1 MDNTDTFHILALDG
15 GGTRGIYTAQLLAKM
30 EQDFGTSIK
39 ACFDLIVG
47 TSTGAIIAGAAVSD
61 IPMADIVELFE
72 TEAPHIFRKRWYRI
86 PLFLSKYPS
95 EQLALVIAKHIPATP
110 LGEITTPL
118 MITSSEIAKSEV
130 HIFRSGYGSRDTDK
144 TVSLRDAILASCAA
158 PTFFAPK
165 YVSVDGTAECAYYL
179 LADGGLWANNPST
192 IAFTEALS
200 AFGKDAREIRI
211 LSIGTGHSVN
221 MYQQRRGWGFIT
233 GWGGA
238 KLTSYVMTLQS
249 QASAHT
255 AKLLLKENYL
265 RINPE
270 IDFWELDTLTQLDN
284 LTSLAERDFEKHA
297 AEIRAFISKT
307 DFRKGSRAQLASTTK
322 IR

>member
-15 GGTRGIYTAQLLAKM
+15 GGTRGIYTAQLLAKI
-30 EQDFGTSIK
+30 EQAFGVPIRTR
-39 ACFDLIVG
+39 FDLIAG

-61 IPMADIVELFE
+61 IPMTDIVELFE
-72 TEAPHIFRKRWYRI
+72 TETPYIFRRRWYRI
-86 PLFLSKYPS
+86 PLFLSKYPN
-95 EQLALVIAKHIPATP
+95 QKLAQIIAKHLPATP
-110 LGEITTPL
+110 LGEIASPL

-130 HIFRSGYGSRDTDK
+130 HIFRSNYGSRDSEIAPTSKD
-144 TVSLRDAILASCAA
+144 VNLRDAILASCAA

-165 YVSVDGTAECAYYL
+165 SVGNFL

-192 IAFTEALS
+192 VAFTEALS
-200 AFGKDAREIRI
+200 VFGKEAREIRM

-221 MYQQRRGWGFIT
+221 MYRNRRGWGFIT

-249 QASAHT
+249 QASANT

-284 LTSLAERDFEKHA
+284 LKSLAERDFEKYA
-297 AEIRAFISKT
+297 AEIEAFIPT
-307 DFRKGSRAQLASTTK
+307 
-322 IR
+322 

>member
-15 GGTRGIYTAQLLAKM
+15 GGTRGIYTAQLLANI
-30 EQDFGTSIK
+30 EQALGRRIRT
-39 ACFDLIVG
+39 CFDLIAG

-61 IPMADIVELFE
+61 IPMTEIVELFE
-72 TEAPHIFRKRWYRI
+72 TETPYIFRRRWYRI
-86 PLFLSKYPS
+86 PLFLSKYPD
-95 EQLALVIAKHIPATP
+95 QKLAEIIAKHIPATS
-110 LGEITTPL
+110 LSEIETPL

-130 HIFRSGYGSRDTDK
+130 HIFRSNYRGRDSEIAPTGKD
-144 TVSLRDAILASCAA
+144 VSLQDAILASCAA

-165 YVSVDGTAECAYYL
+165 SIDNFL

-192 IAFTEALS
+192 VAFTEALS
-200 AFGKDAREIRI
+200 VFGKEAQEVRM
-211 LSIGTGHSVN
+211 LSVGTGHSVN
-221 MYQQRRGWGFIT
+221 MYRNRRGWGFIT

-249 QASAHT
+249 QASANT

-270 IDFWELDTLTQLDN
+270 IDFWELDTLTQLDT
-284 LTSLAERDFEKHA
+284 LKSLATRDFERYA
-297 AEIRAFISKT
+297 AEIETFISI
-307 DFRKGSRAQLASTTK
+307 L
-322 IR
+322 

>member
-15 GGTRGIYTAQLLAKM
+15 GGTRGIYTAQLLAKI
-30 EQDFGTSIK
+30 EQAFGVPIRTR
-39 ACFDLIVG
+39 FDLIAG

-61 IPMADIVELFE
+61 IPMTDIVELFE
-72 TEAPHIFRKRWYRI
+72 AETPYIFRRRWYRI
-86 PLFLSKYPS
+86 PLFLSKYPN
-95 EQLALVIAKHIPATP
+95 QKLAQIIAKHLPATP
-110 LGEITTPL
+110 LGEIASPL

-130 HIFRSGYGSRDTDK
+130 HIFRSNYGSRDSEIAPTSKD
-144 TVSLRDAILASCAA
+144 VNLRDAILASCAA

-165 YVSVDGTAECAYYL
+165 SVGNFL

-192 IAFTEALS
+192 VAFTEALS
-200 AFGKDAREIRI
+200 VFGKEAREIRM

-221 MYQQRRGWGFIT
+221 MYHNRRGWGFIT

-249 QASAHT
+249 QASART

-284 LTSLAERDFEKHA
+284 LKSLAERDFEKYV
-297 AEIRAFISKT
+297 AEIEAFIPT
-307 DFRKGSRAQLASTTK
+307 
-322 IR
+322 

>member
-15 GGTRGIYTAQLLAKM
+15 AGTRGIYTAHLLAKI
-30 EQDFGTSIK
+30 EQTFQVRIK
-39 ACFDLIVG
+39 TCFDLIAG

-61 IPMADIVELFE
+61 LPMQEIVELFE
-72 TEAPHIFRKRWYRI
+72 METPYIFRRRWYRI

-95 EQLALVIAKHIPATP
+95 EQLAQILAKHIPATP
-110 LGEITTPL
+110 LSDIETPL

-130 HIFRSGYGSRDTDK
+130 HIFRSNYGYRDSEIAPTDK
-144 TVSLRDAILASCAA
+144 DVSLRDAILASCAA

-165 YVSVDGTAECAYYL
+165 SVDNFL

-192 IAFTEALS
+192 VAFTEALL
-200 AFGKDAREIRI
+200 AFRKEPQEIRM
-211 LSIGTGHSVN
+211 LSVGTGHSVN
-221 MYQQRRGWGFIT
+221 MYRNRRGWGFIT

-249 QASAHT
+249 QASANT

-270 IDFWELDTLTQLDN
+270 IDFWELDTLAQLDT
-284 LTSLAERDFEKHA
+284 LKSLADRDFERYA
-297 AEIRAFISKT
+297 AEIEAFI
-307 DFRKGSRAQLASTTK
+307 FIL
-322 IR
+322 

>member
-1 MDNTDTFHILALDG
+1 MGNRGTFHILALDG
-15 GGTRGIYTAQLLAKM
+15 GGTRGIYTAQLLARI
-30 EQDFGTSIK
+30 EQTLQIRIK
-39 ACFDLIVG
+39 TCFDLIAG
-47 TSTGAIIAGAAVSD
+47 TSTGSIIAGAAVSD
-61 IPMADIVELFE
+61 IPMQDIVELFE
-72 TEAPHIFRKRWYRI
+72 TETPHIFRRRWYRI

-95 EQLALVIAKHIPATP
+95 EKLAQILAAHLPATP
-110 LGEITTPL
+110 LGEIETPL
-118 MITSSEIAKSEV
+118 MITSSEITKSEV
-130 HIFRSGYGSRDTDK
+130 QIFRSNYTGKVGESDYSVNG
-144 TVSLRDAILASCAA
+144 VGLRDAILASCSA

-165 YVSVDGTAECAYYL
+165 SLHNSL

-200 AFGKDAREIRI
+200 VFGREASEVRM

-221 MYQQRRGWGFIT
+221 MYRNRRGWGFIT

-249 QASAHT
+249 QASANM
-255 AKLLLKENYL
+255 AKLLLRQNYL

-284 LTSLAERDFEKHA
+284 LKSLADSDFKKN
-297 AEIRAFISKT
+297 AEGIKAFL
-307 DFRKGSRAQLASTTK
+307 RRV
-322 IR
+322 

>member
-1 MDNTDTFHILALDG
+1 MENTDTFHILALDG
-15 GGTRGIYTAQLLAKM
+15 GGTRGIYTAQLLAKI
-30 EQDFGTSIK
+30 EQAFGTPIK
-39 ACFDLIVG
+39 TCFDLIAG

-61 IPMADIVELFE
+61 IPMTEIVELFE
-72 TEAPHIFRKRWYRI
+72 AETPYIFQRRWYRI
-86 PLFLSKYPS
+86 PLFLSKYPNQKLS
-95 EQLALVIAKHIPATP
+95 QIIAAHLPATP
-110 LGEITTPL
+110 LSEIETPL

-130 HIFRSGYGSRDTDK
+130 HIFRSNYRDRDSEIASTGKD
-144 TVSLRDAILASCAA
+144 VSLQEAILASCAA

-165 YVSVDGTAECAYYL
+165 SVNNFL

-192 IAFTEALS
+192 VAFTEALS
-200 AFGKDAREIRI
+200 VFGKTAREVRM

-221 MYQQRRGWGFIT
+221 MYRNRRGWGFIT

-249 QASAHT
+249 QASART
-255 AKLLLKENYL
+255 AKLLLKQNYL

-284 LTSLAERDFEKHA
+284 LKSLAARDFERYA
-297 AEIRAFISKT
+297 GEIEAFIST
-307 DFRKGSRAQLASTTK
+307 DSK
-322 IR
+322 

>member
-15 GGTRGIYTAQLLAKM
+15 GGTRGIYTAQLLAKI
-30 EQDFGTSIK
+30 EQALGTRIK
-39 ACFDLIVG
+39 TCFDLIAG

-61 IPMADIVELFE
+61 IPMQEIVELFE
-72 TEAPHIFRKRWYRI
+72 TETPYIFRRRWYRI
-86 PLFLSKYPS
+86 PLFLSKYPD
-95 EQLALVIAKHIPATP
+95 QKLAEIIAKHLPATS
-110 LGEITTPL
+110 LGEITSPL

-130 HIFRSGYGSRDTDK
+130 HIFRSDYGDRDSEIAPTGKD
-144 TVSLRDAILASCAA
+144 VNLRDAILASCAA

-165 YVSVDGTAECAYYL
+165 SVDNLL

-192 IAFTEALS
+192 VAFTEALS
-200 AFGKDAREIRI
+200 VFGKEAQEIRM
-211 LSIGTGHSVN
+211 LSVGTGHSVN
-221 MYQQRRGWGFIT
+221 MYHNRRGWGFIT

-249 QASAHT
+249 QASART

-270 IDFWELDTLTQLDN
+270 IDFWELDTLKQLDT
-284 LTSLAERDFEKHA
+284 LKSLAARDFERYA
-297 AEIRAFISKT
+297 AEIEAFLHI
-307 DFRKGSRAQLASTTK
+307 
-322 IR
+322 

>member
-1 MDNTDTFHILALDG
+1 MNNPDPFHILTLDG
-15 GGTRGIYTAQLLAKM
+15 GGTRGIYTAQLLAEI
-30 EQDFGTSIK
+30 EQMFQRRIRS
-39 ACFDLIVG
+39 CFDLIVG

-72 TEAPHIFRKRWYRI
+72 TETPHIFRRRWYRI

-95 EQLALVIAKHIPATP
+95 QKLTEVLAAHLPATP
-110 LGEITTPL
+110 LGEIATPL
-118 MITSSEIAKSEV
+118 MITSSEISKSNI
-130 HIFRSGYGSRDTDK
+130 HIFRSNYRSRDSEIVSTDK
-144 TVSLRDAILASCAA
+144 EVSLRDAILASCAA

-165 YVSVDGTAECAYYL
+165 SLDNFL

-192 IAFTEALS
+192 MALTEVLS
-200 AFGKDAREIRI
+200 AFGKGAQEVRM

-221 MYQQRRGWGFIT
+221 MYRNRRGWGFLT

-249 QASAHT
+249 QASANMVQ
-255 AKLLLKENYL
+255 LLLQQNYL
-265 RINPE
+265 RINAE

-284 LTSLAERDFEKHA
+284 LKTLAERDFEKN
-297 AEIRAFISKT
+297 AEGIEAFL
-307 DFRKGSRAQLASTTK
+307 RRE
-322 IR
+322 